1 MGRFMVSACINILII
16 FFLVFMGY
24 YLCYKRWFDSY
35 IGEAFSL
42 LVLNL
47 ALPVSMFMNII
58 ESFTKEELLELL
70 HQIWLPLISIIVTFG
85 VSILYSYVFNIS
97 RNRQGVFQNMFT
109 FSNTIFLGL
118 PITIAVFGEK
128 AIPLVLLYY
137 LCNTLLFWTV
147 GVWLMARDNPVFREN
162 KTEFNLLVALKK
174 IFSPALNSFILGV
187 AVVLLKIPTPP
198 FMLSLL
204 NYIAPLTTPLSMFFI
219 GILVYETGIKNL
231 KFTKE
236 VAHVLIGRYVISPLI
251 VVALYFVFP
260 SSPLMLQ
267 VCILQAAM
275 PVPNTVPI
283 LAGTYNVDKEYA
295 ATCLSYS
302 ILFYL
307 LYIPILL
314 KFLL

>member
-1 MGRFMVSACINILII
+1 MASAFVNILLI

-47 ALPVSMFMNII
+47 ALPVSMFVSII
-58 ESFTKEELLELL
+58 ESFTKEELIQLL
-70 HQIWLPLISIIVTFG
+70 HQIWLPLISIVVTFG
-85 VSILYSYVFNIS
+85 VAILYSRLFKIT
-97 RNRQGVFQNMFT
+97 RNRQGIFQNMFT

-118 PITIAVFGEK
+118 PITIAVFGEE

-137 LCNTLLFWTV
+137 LCNTLLFWTI
-147 GVWLMARDNPVFREN
+147 GVWLMARDNPLFREN
-162 KTEFNLLVALKK
+162 KAEFNLLVALKK
-174 IFSPALNSFILGV
+174 IFSPALNSFILGIV
-187 AVVLLKIPTPP
+187 FVLFKVPTPS
-198 FMLSLL
+198 FLLSLL
-204 NYIAPLTTPLSMFFI
+204 KYIAPLTTPLSMFFM

-231 KFTKE
+231 KLTKE
-236 VAHVLIGRYVISPLI
+236 VVHVLIGRYVISPLI
-251 VVALYFVFP
+251 VVGLSFIFP
-260 SSPLMLQ
+260 SSHLMFQ

-283 LAGTYNVDKEYA
+283 LAGTYSIDKEYS

-307 LYIPILL
+307 MYIPILL
-314 KFLL
+314 KFLLSL